1 MTYKICLLLLWASL
15 SSATPFAQDSEKF
28 RVIAH
33 TEVYDNIDR
42 GFLDLYPHDQIRENI
57 EVFELLKDLL
67 ENKNYFKE
75 EEPKLKRENKTNLE
89 NGLKKPMSF
98 RSGIGIIDVRKQ
110 DRIPR

>member
-15 SSATPFAQDSEKF
+15 CCATPFAQDSEKF
-28 RVIAH
+28 RVIPH

-57 EVFELLKDLL
+57 DVFELLKDLQG
-67 ENKNYFKE
+67 NKHYFND

-89 NGLKKPMSF
+89 NGIKKIMNF